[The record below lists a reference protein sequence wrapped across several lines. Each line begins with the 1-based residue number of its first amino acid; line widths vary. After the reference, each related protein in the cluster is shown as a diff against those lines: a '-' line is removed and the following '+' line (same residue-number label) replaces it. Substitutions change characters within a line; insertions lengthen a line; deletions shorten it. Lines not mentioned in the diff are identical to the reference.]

1 VSTTGKTRDSSVNG
15 VGPSAQEAEPVP
27 VLRPRLSWPSWL
39 SWVRRPLVFVVV
51 FAVAGAG
58 LQVLTWQ
65 VRHDPAAGNRALVD
79 TETTDGV
86 IGEVGNGLSRI
97 LSYSP
102 DTTDSTAQAAQEVLG
117 GNASSEYNALFSQ
130 VKLRAATEGLT
141 LTTRVVRAG
150 VIRLSGGTAQLLV
163 FLDQIIVRKD
173 KPNGTTVA
181 AQLSVTAR
189 FDAGHWRIVEIH
201 AR

>member
-15 VGPSAQEAEPVP
+15 VGPSASAEEAEPVPVP
-27 VLRPRLSWPSWL
+27 VLRPRLSWL
-39 SWVRRPLVFVVV
+39 RRPLVLAVV
-51 FAVAGAG
+51 FAVAGAV
-58 LQVLTWQ
+58 LQVLTLQ
-65 VRHDPAAGNRALVD
+65 VRQDPAAGNRALVD

-130 VKLRAATEGLT
+130 VKLRAATENLT

-163 FLDQIIVRKD
+163 FLDQVIVRKD

>member
-27 VLRPRLSWPSWL
+27 VLRPRLSW
-39 SWVRRPLVFVVV
+39 VRRPLVLAVVFAVV

-86 IGEVGNGLSRI
+86 IGEVGNALSRI